1 MSVRVLPR
9 WEEVRA
15 RLDAY
20 VRLVRL
26 DRPIGIWLLL
36 WPTLW
41 ALWIAGEGR
50 PEPRLVL
57 IFTLGVVL
65 MRSAGCA
72 INDWADR
79 GFDPHVART
88 RTRPLAAGEIAPGE
102 ALAVFALLALLA
114 FGLVLLTNRLTILLS
129 LAAAALAATYPFAK
143 RWTWMPQVHLGAAF
157 GFAVPM
163 AFAAQTGAV
172 PRLAWLLFVVTLLW
186 AVIYDTM
193 YAMADREDD
202 RRIGVR
208 STALLFGEADRLI
221 LAVLQGVFLLGLLL
235 VGRLAGLDGY
245 YHLGLAVAAA
255 LFLYQ
260 QYLIRDRDPAACIQA
275 FLNNHW
281 LGMAVFVAILL
292 DYLGRG

>member
-1 MSVRVLPR
+1 M
-9 WEEVRA
+9 RA